1 MNEIYAKFLK
11 LKQDSGSHSPSIATI
26 KREIPQLEIKID
38 ACFLSNPYATKLFMD
53 YLQRDL
59 LDSTQSLREVL
70 EFYPSQNAIIAK
82 KLANTLNIN
91 HKNIFIANGAIE
103 AIQAILHNFVRGK
116 IIVNIPSFSSYYEFV
131 KPDTQ
136 VVFYNL
142 SKENDYRIC
151 PKNYIDF
158 IKKTQPQSIV
168 LINPNNPNGDY
179 LRFDAMSEI
188 LQNCSFVE
196 NIIIDESFLHFAFE
210 GADFTPISYAP
221 LFARFPNVILVKSM
235 SKDFGIAGIRT
246 GYAIMAESKVATLLK
261 NGYLW
266 NVSGLSE
273 YFFSLYERL
282 DFREKYEAIRRLYIQ
297 ETQSFFTQLRQIKT
311 LKVYPSKANFA
322 LLELKNGLK
331 SSDFVNEMLLKYGI
345 YTRTCKD
352 KIGLDGEFIRLSS
365 RSKAENGEILSAIK
379 DLFKGRE

>member
-1 MNEIYAKFLK
+1 MNEIYAKLLK

-179 LRFDAMSEI
+179 LSFEAMSEI

-210 GADFTPISYAP
+210 SADFTPISYAP

-282 DFREKYEAIRRLYIQ
+282 DFREKYEAIRKIYIQ

-322 LLELKNGLK
+322 LLELNGLT

-379 DLFKGRE
+379 DLLEGRE

>member
-322 LLELKNGLK
+322 LLELNGLT

-379 DLFKGRE
+379 DLLEGRE

>member
-1 MNEIYAKFLK
+1 MNEIYEKLLK

-116 IIVNIPSFSSYYEFV
+116 IIINIPSFSSYYEFV

-179 LRFDAMSEI
+179 LSFDAMSEI

-322 LLELKNGLK
+322 LLELNGLT

-379 DLFKGRE
+379 DLLEGRE

>member
-116 IIVNIPSFSSYYEFV
+116 IIINIPSFSSYYEFV

-179 LRFDAMSEI
+179 LSFDAMSEI

-322 LLELKNGLK
+322 LLELNGLT

-379 DLFKGRE
+379 DLLEGRE

>member
-1 MNEIYAKFLK
+1 MNEIYAKLLK

-26 KREIPQLEIKID
+26 KREIPQLQIKID
-38 ACFLSNPYATKLFMD
+38 ACFLSNPYATNLFMD

-59 LDSTQSLREVL
+59 LDSMRNLREVL

-116 IIVNIPSFSSYYEFV
+116 IIVNIPSFSSYYEFI

-142 SKENDYRIC
+142 SKENNYKLC

-179 LRFDAMSEI
+179 LSLEEMSEI

-210 GADFTPISYAP
+210 SADFTPISYAP

-235 SKDFGIAGIRT
+235 SKDFGIAGIRA

-282 DFREKYEAIRRLYIQ
+282 DFREEYEAIRKIYIQ
-297 ETQSFFTQLRQIKT
+297 ETQSFFTQLRQIET

-322 LLELKNGLK
+322 LLELNGLT

-379 DLFKGRE
+379 DLLEGRE

>member
-1 MNEIYAKFLK
+1 MNEIYEKLLK

-116 IIVNIPSFSSYYEFV
+116 IIINIPSFSSYYEFV

-179 LRFDAMSEI
+179 LSFDAMSEI

-322 LLELKNGLK
+322 LLELNGLT

-365 RSKAENGEILSAIK
+365 RSRAENGEILSAIK
-379 DLFKGRE
+379 DLLEGRE